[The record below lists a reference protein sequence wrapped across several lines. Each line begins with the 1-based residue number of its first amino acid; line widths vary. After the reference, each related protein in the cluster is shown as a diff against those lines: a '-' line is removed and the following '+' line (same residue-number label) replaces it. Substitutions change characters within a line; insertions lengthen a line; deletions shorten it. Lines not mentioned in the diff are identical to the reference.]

1 MLDDTAAGASEADPT
16 ERVAVDDAP
25 SSKETEPKEEEQS
38 ADETDDPGK
47 SKRPTVSDGGVDGD
61 GMDDGDGDG
70 DVPPTK
76 DEAPEKAA
84 ESFRFEGDTFEG
96 HFSRIPDSPHSLQFS
111 PRPKDV
117 DAEKTEAL
125 INGLVGALRAEYID
139 GVENGVGNFL
149 DQHQGNAFLEAK
161 FNDDMES
168 QVREAEDKEAAI
180 QAVETSLRAA
190 ISPEPDSGKRDSS
203 FEMVKALVNKGNTRD
218 PDDEALDILKHVARR
233 PTPNGE
239 MSVLRVLRGLSVEDL
254 VELNLTDVEIESE
267 FIVACAQSGTYGQ
280 GWVGYVLK
288 VCIGKL
294 WTARSQL
301 YQRRFLQQNA

>member
-1 MLDDTAAGASEADPT
+1 MPAL
-16 ERVAVDDAP
+16 RVQIP
-25 SSKETEPKEEEQS
+25 Q
-38 ADETDDPGK
+38 
-47 SKRPTVSDGGVDGD
+47 
-61 GMDDGDGDG
+61 
-70 DVPPTK
+70 VPQ
-76 DEAPEKAA
+76 D
-84 ESFRFEGDTFEG
+84 
-96 HFSRIPDSPHSLQFS
+96 
-111 PRPKDV
+111 
-117 DAEKTEAL
+117 TEAL

-139 GVENGVGNFL
+139 GVNGGVGNFL
-149 DQHQGNAFLEAK
+149 EQHQGNAFLAAK
-161 FNDDMES
+161 FNDGMES

-301 YQRRFLQQNA
+301 YRSQILTTKSKYSLESLTRSTRFACFCTAPYSNGAY